1 MWEFSQIR
9 ADRRELIEWLPS
21 LADIWRSGILPA
33 YGNSYFWL
41 NLSPREA
48 YSNENDFQER
58 LLDTIEWL
66 KSIPKYHKWAIFT
79 QSDVVEFLNAENS
92 ELRKSIFEEI
102 DVVDIIEALDSN
114 VSKFRELGI
123 EIEDS
128 ADSINM
134 DAWYADDF
142 QSRHRLY
149 DLRVR
154 QDFILHINKETRER
168 VKSEIDR
175 IMNTDVST
183 LINKK

>member
-1 MWEFSQIR
+1 
-9 ADRRELIEWLPS
+9 
-21 LADIWRSGILPA
+21 
-33 YGNSYFWL
+33 
-41 NLSPREA
+41 
-48 YSNENDFQER
+48 
-58 LLDTIEWL
+58 
-66 KSIPKYHKWAIFT
+66 
-79 QSDVVEFLNAENS
+79 
-92 ELRKSIFEEI
+92 
-102 DVVDIIEALDSN
+102 
-114 VSKFRELGI
+114 
-123 EIEDS
+123 
-128 ADSINM
+128 M